1 MHGYEVLLLSHDQY
15 PSLRKHLLQDRYHLY
30 RLGVTMLGIS
40 VLHRKA
46 SGDIFD
52 QRKPFETSEF
62 WVMFTTFITTVAYAL
77 MFWLIMS
84 LQPSYAAHP
93 RPAGSLEVLSEW
105 QMETIKRRGGAL
117 HA

>member
-1 MHGYEVLLLSHDQY
+1 
-15 PSLRKHLLQDRYHLY
+15 
-30 RLGVTMLGIS
+30 MLGIS

-84 LQPSYAAHP
+84 IQPSYAAP
-93 RPAGSLEVLSEW
+93 PSARQPIGSS
-105 QMETIKRRGGAL
+105 G
-117 HA
+117 